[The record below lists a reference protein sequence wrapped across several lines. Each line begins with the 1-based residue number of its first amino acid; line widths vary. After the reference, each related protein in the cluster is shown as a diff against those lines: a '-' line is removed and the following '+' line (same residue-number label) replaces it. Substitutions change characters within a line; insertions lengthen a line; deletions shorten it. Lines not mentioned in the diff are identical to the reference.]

1 MVVLGV
7 ASWMVVHGRS
17 WTAADVQSLGADA
30 GFAQV
35 NYEEDYRSTSEVIFL
50 MEKTSLVWPGLAH
63 LF

>member
-50 MEKTSLVWPGLAH
+50 MEKTSLV
-63 LF
+63 